1 MTKEDQIISMLI
13 DIKKDIEALKSE
25 NKKRESK
32 VIQNVEPKEV
42 DINSLIEEDIKDLES
57 EFVSDYVFRMQVK
70 AHLNDDQRPQFF
82 KASKMSK
89 KRKLPTVTFLNVN
102 PNAKIKTVTG
112 YKRELLESIYGINE
126 EV

>member
-13 DIKKDIEALKSE
+13 DIKKDIEALKSG

-32 VIQNVEPKEV
+32 IIQNVEQKEV
-42 DINSLIEEDIKDLES
+42 DIDSLIEEDINDLES

-82 KASKMSK
+82 IASKMSK

-112 YKRELLESIYGINE
+112 YKRDLLESIYGLD

>member
-1 MTKEDQIISMLI
+1 MKKKDKKISMLI
-13 DIKKDIEALKSE
+13 DIKKTRKALKSG

-32 VIQNVEPKEV
+32 VIQNVETKEV
-42 DINSLIEEDIKDLES
+42 DINSLIEEDINDLES

-82 KASKMSK
+82 IASKISK
-89 KRKLPTVTFLNVN
+89 KRNLPTVTFLNVN

>member
-13 DIKKDIEALKSE
+13 DIKKDIEALKSG

-42 DINSLIEEDIKDLES
+42 DINSLIEEDINDLES

-70 AHLNDDQRPQFF
+70 AHLNDNQRPQFF
-82 KASKMSK
+82 IASKMSK

-102 PNAKIKTVTG
+102 PNAKVKTVTG
-112 YKRELLESIYGINE
+112 YKRDLLESIYGLD

>member
-13 DIKKDIEALKSE
+13 DIKKDIEALKSG

-32 VIQNVEPKEV
+32 VIQNVELKEV

-70 AHLNDDQRPQFF
+70 EHLNDNQRPLFF
-82 KASKMSK
+82 IASKISK
-89 KRKLPTVTFLNVN
+89 KRNLPTVTFKNIN
-102 PNAKIKTVTG
+102 PNAKVKTVTG
-112 YKRELLESIYGINE
+112 YKRDLLESIYGLD

>member
-13 DIKKDIEALKSE
+13 DIKKDIEALKSG

-42 DINSLIEEDIKDLES
+42 DINSLTEEDINDLES

-82 KASKMSK
+82 IASKMSK

-102 PNAKIKTVTG
+102 PKAKVKTATG

>member
-13 DIKKDIEALKSE
+13 DIKKDIEALKSG

-32 VIQNVEPKEV
+32 AIQNVEPKEV

-82 KASKMSK
+82 KASKISK
-89 KRKLPTVTFLNVN
+89 KRNLPTVTFKNIN
-102 PNAKIKTVTG
+102 PNAKVKTVTG
-112 YKRELLESIYGINE
+112 YKRDLLESIYGLD

>member
-13 DIKKDIEALKSE
+13 DIKKDIEALKSG

-42 DINSLIEEDIKDLES
+42 DINSLLEEDINDLES

-82 KASKMSK
+82 IASKMSK

-102 PNAKIKTVTG
+102 PNAKVKTVTG
-112 YKRELLESIYGINE
+112 YKRDLLESIYGLD

>member
-13 DIKKDIEALKSE
+13 DIKKDIVALKSG

-82 KASKMSK
+82 IASKMSK
-89 KRKLPTVTFLNVN
+89 KRNLPTVTFLNVN

-112 YKRELLESIYGINE
+112 YKRELLESIYGID

>member
-42 DINSLIEEDIKDLES
+42 DINSLVEEDIKDLES

-102 PNAKIKTVTG
+102 PNAKVKTVTG
-112 YKRELLESIYGINE
+112 YKRDLLESIYGLD

>member
-13 DIKKDIEALKSE
+13 DIKKDIEALKSG

-32 VIQNVEPKEV
+32 VIQNIELKEV
-42 DINSLIEEDIKDLES
+42 DINSLIEEDIKDLGS

-70 AHLNDDQRPQFF
+70 AHLNDNQRPQFF
-82 KASKMSK
+82 IASKMSK

-112 YKRELLESIYGINE
+112 YKRELLEEIYCINE

>member
-13 DIKKDIEALKSE
+13 DIKKDIEVLKSG

-32 VIQNVEPKEV
+32 VIQNVEPKEA
-42 DINSLIEEDIKDLES
+42 DINSLIEEDINDLES

-82 KASKMSK
+82 KASKISK
-89 KRKLPTVTFLNVN
+89 KRNLPTVTFKNIN
-102 PNAKIKTVTG
+102 PKAKVKTATG

>member
-13 DIKKDIEALKSE
+13 DIKKDIEALKTG

-57 EFVSDYVFRMQVK
+57 EFVSDYVFRIQVK
-70 AHLNDDQRPQFF
+70 EHLNDNQRPQFF
-82 KASKMSK
+82 KASKISK
-89 KRKLPTVTFLNVN
+89 KRNLPTVTFRNIN

-112 YKRELLESIYGINE
+112 YKRDLLESIYGLD

>member
-13 DIKKDIEALKSE
+13 DIKKDIEALKSG

-42 DINSLIEEDIKDLES
+42 DINSPIEEDINDLES

-82 KASKMSK
+82 IASKMSK
-89 KRKLPTVTFLNVN
+89 KRNLPTVTFLNVN
-102 PNAKIKTVTG
+102 
-112 YKRELLESIYGINE
+112 L
-126 EV
+126 

>member
-13 DIKKDIEALKSE
+13 DIKKDIEALKSG

-32 VIQNVEPKEV
+32 VIQNVELKEV
-42 DINSLIEEDIKDLES
+42 DINSLIEEDINDLES

-82 KASKMSK
+82 KASKISK
-89 KRKLPTVTFLNVN
+89 KRNLPTVVFKNIN
-102 PNAKIKTVTG
+102 PNAKVKTVTG
-112 YKRELLESIYGINE
+112 YKRDLLESIYGLD

>member
-13 DIKKDIEALKSE
+13 DIKKDIEALKSG

-32 VIQNVEPKEV
+32 VIQNVELKEV

-82 KASKMSK
+82 KASKISK
-89 KRKLPTVTFLNVN
+89 KRNLPTVTFKNIN
-102 PNAKIKTVTG
+102 PNAKVKTATG
-112 YKRELLESIYGINE
+112 YKRDLLESIYGLD

>member
-13 DIKKDIEALKSE
+13 DIKKDIEALKSG

-32 VIQNVEPKEV
+32 VIQNVELKEV

-82 KASKMSK
+82 KASKISK
-89 KRKLPTVTFLNVN
+89 KRNLPTVTFRNIN
-102 PNAKIKTVTG
+102 PNAKVETVTG
-112 YKRELLESIYGINE
+112 YKRDLLESIYGLD

>member
-13 DIKKDIEALKSE
+13 DIKKDIEALKSG
-25 NKKRESK
+25 NKKRELK
-32 VIQNVEPKEV
+32 APKAEPEEV

-70 AHLNDDQRPQFF
+70 GHLNDDQRPQFF
-82 KASKMSK
+82 KASKISK
-89 KRKLPTVTFLNVN
+89 KRNLPTVTFKNIN
-102 PNAKIKTVTG
+102 PNAKVKTATG
-112 YKRELLESIYGINE
+112 YKRELLEEIYCINE

>member
-13 DIKKDIEALKSE
+13 DIKKDIEALKSG

-32 VIQNVEPKEV
+32 VIQNVELKEV

-82 KASKMSK
+82 KASKISK
-89 KRKLPTVTFLNVN
+89 KRNLPTVTFKNIN
-102 PNAKIKTVTG
+102 PNAKVKTVTG
-112 YKRELLESIYGINE
+112 YKRDLLESIYGLD

>member
-13 DIKKDIEALKSE
+13 DIKKDIEALKSG

-32 VIQNVEPKEV
+32 VIQNVELKEV

-57 EFVSDYVFRMQVK
+57 EFVSDYVFRIQVK
-70 AHLNDDQRPQFF
+70 EHLNDDQRPQFF
-82 KASKMSK
+82 KASKISK
-89 KRKLPTVTFLNVN
+89 KRNLPTVTFLNVN
-102 PNAKIKTVTG
+102 PNAKVKTVTG

>member
-13 DIKKDIEALKSE
+13 DIKKDIEALKTG

-57 EFVSDYVFRMQVK
+57 EFVSDYVFRIQVK
-70 AHLNDDQRPQFF
+70 EHLNDDQRPQFF
-82 KASKMSK
+82 KASKISK
-89 KRKLPTVTFLNVN
+89 KRNLPTVTFKNIN
-102 PNAKIKTVTG
+102 PNAKVKTVTG
-112 YKRELLESIYGINE
+112 YKRDLLESIYGLD

>member
-13 DIKKDIEALKSE
+13 DIKKDIETLKSG

-57 EFVSDYVFRMQVK
+57 EFVSDYVFRIQVK
-70 AHLNDDQRPQFF
+70 EHLNDDQRPQFF
-82 KASKMSK
+82 KASKISK
-89 KRKLPTVTFLNVN
+89 KRNLPTVTFKNIN
-102 PNAKIKTVTG
+102 PNAKVKTVTG
-112 YKRELLESIYGINE
+112 YKRDLLESIYGLD

>member
-13 DIKKDIEALKSE
+13 DIKKEIEALKSG

-32 VIQNVEPKEV
+32 AIQNVEPKEV
-42 DINSLIEEDIKDLES
+42 DINSLIEEDINDLES

-82 KASKMSK
+82 KASKISK
-89 KRKLPTVTFLNVN
+89 KRNLPTVVFKNIN
-102 PNAKIKTVTG
+102 PNAKVEFTTG

>member
-13 DIKKDIEALKSE
+13 DIKKDIEALKSG

-32 VIQNVEPKEV
+32 VIQNVELKEV

-70 AHLNDDQRPQFF
+70 EHLNDNQRPQFF
-82 KASKMSK
+82 KASKISK
-89 KRKLPTVTFLNVN
+89 KRNLPTVTFKNIN
-102 PNAKIKTVTG
+102 PNAKVKTVTG
-112 YKRELLESIYGINE
+112 YKRDLLESIYGLD

>member
-13 DIKKDIEALKSE
+13 DIKKDIEVLKSG

-32 VIQNVEPKEV
+32 VIQNVEPKEA
-42 DINSLIEEDIKDLES
+42 DINSLIEEDINDLES

-82 KASKMSK
+82 IASKMSK
-89 KRKLPTVTFLNVN
+89 KRNLPTVTFLNVN
-102 PNAKIKTVTG
+102 PNAKVKTATG
-112 YKRELLESIYGINE
+112 YKRDLLESIYGINE

>member
-13 DIKKDIEALKSE
+13 DIKKDIEALKTG

-32 VIQNVEPKEV
+32 DIQNVEPKEV
-42 DINSLIEEDIKDLES
+42 DINSLIEEDINDLES

-82 KASKMSK
+82 IASKMSK

>member
-13 DIKKDIEALKSE
+13 DIKKDIEALKSG

-32 VIQNVEPKEV
+32 VIQNVELKEV

-57 EFVSDYVFRMQVK
+57 EFVSDYVFRIQVK
-70 AHLNDDQRPQFF
+70 EHLNDDQRPQFF
-82 KASKMSK
+82 KASKISK
-89 KRKLPTVTFLNVN
+89 KRNLPTVTFKNIN
-102 PNAKIKTVTG
+102 PNAKVKTVTG
-112 YKRELLESIYGINE
+112 YKRDLLESIYGLD